1 MTKGL
6 AFLLSMLIEGAV
18 AAVLAI
24 LLRKQF
30 SLPQFS
36 AAVRCA
42 AAAVIGT
49 GATNPALWVWYSSLE
64 GWTGTW
70 WGAAALCEA
79 GIVLVETL
87 FYAAALRG
95 HWRWSLV
102 LSIVVN
108 AAALGAGIALA
119 GWLPIQAVG

>member
-6 AFLLSMLIEGAV
+6 AFLLGMLIEGAV
-18 AAVLAI
+18 AALLAI

-30 SLPQFS
+30 DLSRFS

-49 GATNPALWVWYSSLE
+49 GATNPAIWAGFSRLE

-70 WGAAALCEA
+70 WGAAALSEA
-79 GIVLVETL
+79 GVVLVETL

-95 HWRWSLV
+95 HWRWSLA

-108 AAALGAGIALA
+108 AAAFSAGVLLA
-119 GWLPIQAVG
+119 SGLPRPN